1 MGADS
6 DGRADVSPFLSTL
19 PRRERHA
26 IIPPDA
32 RATRGSIHASAQEP
46 KRPHFPSPIARQKF
60 QPTLPRRER
69 HEHGVE
75 IWPVCVFQPTL
86 QRLERLRRPAL
97 ELPPDVVSMH
107 APVKE
112 RRGRQS
118 RDTPATC
125 FHLPSRRRKAGYRF
139 SRMSLSVRAGVIA
152 SGSSLISM
160 IAGLPLV
167 RARSKAGAKASV
179 VSTVSPWP
187 PKARA

>member
-1 MGADS
+1 MAARTSARFDPRFREGSDTPSSHPTRERQGGRDPRFGSGTKASAFSFTYCWAKVSTHAPAKGATHPIQ
-6 DGRADVSPFLSTL
+6 PFRSLPMFRSTL
-19 PRRERHA
+19 PRR
-26 IIPPDA
+26 
-32 RATRGSIHASAQEP
+32 
-46 KRPHFPSPIARQKF
+46 
-60 QPTLPRRER
+60 
-69 HEHGVE
+69 
-75 IWPVCVFQPTL
+75 
-86 QRLERLRRPAL
+86 ERLRRPAL
-97 ELPPDVVSMH
+97 ELLPDVVSMH

-125 FHLPSRRRKAGYRF
+125 FHLPYRRRKAGYRF
-139 SRMSLSVRAGVIA
+139 SRMSVSVRAGVIA